1 MFILKIYLINKAKT
15 IMKSYKLLLV
25 VTACLLS
32 ATIRIYAQ
40 QEEPIRYFQ
49 MEPLD
54 DSLFIRIQ
62 QEVFIDPPDPKA
74 EIIIDLRD
82 PNNQSV
88 SIKSAIY
95 PFIAFKPETRAKI
108 QTYPFKLNLEDNI
121 NFGSVF
127 TKIIGKIKIK
137 KLVAPPTAYQI
148 SSTLQYINPFM
159 QIFGGERFGI
169 QIKNDIGLSF
179 GMGTPYSGPL
189 ETNFLEA
196 NFHILGLW
204 GGIFSYDNTLTS
216 LKKSSDNNLIAA
228 STGYQIGYVIPLG
241 NFFQVSYTDVIS
253 SLSQSTIEKYKGTDS
268 TSNKNIKIITGPSV
282 NWEFR
287 YPISVMGST
296 RGKFYFGQYLNEWH
310 AGFMGRE
317 LSLAGSTFDFR
328 FDVMPKSDI
337 RKPQC
342 VLDLMVQKIFD
353 SWGFSSIAVGP
364 TAIIGDD
371 NSNRLAITSIFFNLR
386 IKVGTSL

>member
-1 MFILKIYLINKAKT
+1 
-15 IMKSYKLLLV
+15 MKSYKLLLIL
-25 VTACLLS
+25 TACLLS
-32 ATIRIYAQ
+32 LTVKINAQ
-40 QEEPIRYFQ
+40 QEEPINYFQ

-88 SIKSAIY
+88 SIKSVIY
-95 PFIAFKPETRAKI
+95 PFLAFKPETRARI

-121 NFGSVF
+121 NYGSVF

-137 KLVAPPTAYQI
+137 KLVSPPTAYQI

-196 NFHILGLW
+196 NFHILGIW
-204 GGIFSYDNTLTS
+204 GGVFSFDNTLTS
-216 LKKSSDNNLIAA
+216 LKKSSNNNLYAA
-228 STGYQIGYVIPLG
+228 SSGYQIGYVIPLG

-253 SLSQSTIEKYKGTDS
+253 SLSENTIQKFKGLDTIN
-268 TSNKNIKIITGPSV
+268 NKNIKIISGPSV

-310 AGFMGRE
+310 IGYSGRE

-328 FDVMPKSDI
+328 VDVMPKSDV

-364 TAIIGDD
+364 TAIIGND
-371 NSNRLAITSIFFNLR
+371 NNNKLAFTSLFFNLR